1 MRVSTTAL
9 FQGLDGLR
17 RHVYELEDALR
28 GSNNEVVRLAA
39 RVRFLES
46 RLAYSEARLKRLSW
60 GESFQPPEETD
71 NGDDQR
77 NSQSE

>member
-46 RLAYSEARLKRLSW
+46 RLA
-60 GESFQPPEETD
+60 
-71 NGDDQR
+71 
-77 NSQSE
+77 